1 MAFEI
6 HVTIE
11 APAVCEAVNNLAA
24 ALNHNTPKA
33 AANVA
38 PVQQMAPA
46 APAAPA
52 VTTAPA
58 APVQPPV
65 TAPVQQQTP
74 IQFTAPAAPV
84 VPPVNSVPAP
94 TEVAQRQYTADEIA
108 RAGASLLEKGMMQQ
122 LVGLLGKYNVQSITG
137 LQPAQYAAFAADL
150 RTMGA
155 QI

>member
-38 PVQQMAPA
+38 PVQQM
-46 APAAPA
+46 
-52 VTTAPA
+52 APA

>member
-46 APAAPA
+46 APA

-84 VPPVNSVPAP
+84 VPPVPPVNSVPAP

>member
-46 APAAPA
+46 APA

-65 TAPVQQQTP
+65 TTPVQQQTP